1 MLEFGYG
8 KASYSLLSG
17 TTIAGSK
24 RSACLLWSENKPS
37 SAGFCS
43 AFDFR
48 GCSARRLA
56 SSASEI
62 RSAPGMTC
70 CSPAPVRSGCPAG
83 VLLELGCGLLAC
95 GAMFGS
101 VL

>member
-1 MLEFGYG
+1 MAALTRAFIGGERLSQMVLGGVTVVRQHQRARGVYAPSSFRRSSAGSLAMFVGDWNG

-48 GCSARRLA
+48 GSA
-56 SSASEI
+56 
-62 RSAPGMTC
+62 
-70 CSPAPVRSGCPAG
+70 
-83 VLLELGCGLLAC
+83 
-95 GAMFGS
+95 
-101 VL
+101 